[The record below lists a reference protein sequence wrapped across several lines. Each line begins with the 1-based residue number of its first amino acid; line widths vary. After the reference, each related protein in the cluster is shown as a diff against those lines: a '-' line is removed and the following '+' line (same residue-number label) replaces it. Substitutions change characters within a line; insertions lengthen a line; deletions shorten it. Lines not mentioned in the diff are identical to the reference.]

1 MSNDKNIC
9 PCGTGRNY
17 SECCGPYLEGK
28 ISAPTAEALMRSRY
42 TAFATGSMDYIFNT
56 HHESTRAEL
65 DMDSVKSWAL
75 NSEWLGLEI
84 RETQNGREKDTEGQV
99 EFKCKF
105 LFNDKEQTHHELSTF
120 KKDGDKWFFVDGVL
134 RNNTLRRS
142 EPKVGRNDPCP
153 CGSGKKA
160 KKCCH
165 Q

>member
-1 MSNDKNIC
+1 MKAC
-9 PCGTGRNY
+9 PCGSGLDL
-17 SECCGPYLEGK
+17 SQCCEPYLKGK
-28 ISAPTAEALMRSRY
+28 KMAPTAEALMRSRY
-42 TAFATGSMDYIFNT
+42 TAFALGELDYVEKT
-56 HHESTRAEL
+56 HHESTRKDL
-65 DMDSVKSWAL
+65 DMEGVRSWAT

-84 RETQNGREKDTEGQV
+84 LGTEKGKEKDSEGKV

-105 LFNDKEQTHHELSTF
+105 IFNEKPQTHHELSTF
-120 KKDGDKWFFVDGVL
+120 TKVGEQWFFVDGVMK
-134 RNNTLRRS
+134 NATVRRA

>member
-1 MSNDKNIC
+1 MKAC
-9 PCGTGRNY
+9 PCGSNQDF
-17 SECCGPYLEGK
+17 SICCEPFLKGVK
-28 ISAPTAEALMRSRY
+28 KAPTAEKLMRSRY
-42 TAFATGSMDYIFNT
+42 SAFATGQLDYIEKT
-56 HHESTRAEL
+56 HIPSGRKDL
-65 DMDSVKSWAL
+65 DMEGVTSWAT

-84 RETQNGREKDTEGQV
+84 RETLKGSEKDSEGTV

-105 LFNDKEQTHHELSTF
+105 IFNGAEQTHHELSTF
-120 KKDGDKWFFVDGVL
+120 EKVDGEWFFVDGVM
-134 RNNTLRRS
+134 RNNTVRRG

>member
-1 MSNDKNIC
+1 MSIESNIC
-9 PCGTGRNY
+9 PCGTSKTYGD
-17 SECCGPYLEGK
+17 CCGPYLEGK
-28 ISAPTAEALMRSRY
+28 KSAPTAEALMRTRY
-42 TAFATGSMDYIFNT
+42 TAFATGNMDYIFNT

-84 RETQNGREKDTEGQV
+84 RETQKGEEKDTEGQV
-99 EFKCKF
+99 EFKCRF
-105 LFNDKEQTHHELSTF
+105 NFNDKEQTHHELSTF
-120 KKDGDKWFFVDGVL
+120 RKDSGKWFFVDGVL

-160 KKCCH
+160 KKCCR